1 MGKRAKSPAV
11 VKAQQA
17 GLIKAVAAG
26 NTYEVSCRLM
36 KISHN
41 TFQRWRETDPIFQAK
56 VEQAQAKAISG
67 NIAVIQQA
75 AQSGKHWQAAAWWLE
90 RKYPQDWALRQ
101 VIAVEGNFIAEME
114 KRLHA
119 GRERAAAAG
128 RAAKVEPGAS
138 GGNVQPIR

>member
-1 MGKRAKSPAV
+1 MKKAKSPAV

-26 NTYEVSCRLM
+26 NTYQTSCRVM
-36 KISHN
+36 KVSHT
-41 TFQRWRETDPIFQAK
+41 TFQHWREMDPTFQAA
-56 VEQAQAKAISG
+56 VEEAEAGAIMR
-67 NIAVIQQA
+67 NVAVIQEA
-75 AQSGKHWQAAAWWLE
+75 AKKHWQAAAWFLE

-101 VIAVEGNFIAEME
+101 VIAVEGNFIVEME

-128 RAAKVEPGAS
+128 RAAKALLGT
-138 GGNVQPIR
+138 GGENGGLVQ

>member
-1 MGKRAKSPAV
+1 MKKAKSPAV
-11 VKAQQA
+11 VKAQQE
-17 GLIKAVAAG
+17 GLLKAVAEG
-26 NTYEVSCRLM
+26 NTYEVSCRVM

-41 TFQRWRETDPIFQAK
+41 TFQSWRETDPTFQAK

-67 NIAVIQQA
+67 NLAVIQQA

-101 VIAVEGNFIAEME
+101 VIAVEGNLIAEME

-128 RAAKVEPGAS
+128 RTAKALLGTG
-138 GGNVQPIR
+138 GGNGQLVQ

>member
-1 MGKRAKSPAV
+1 MKKAKSPEV

-26 NTYEVSCRLM
+26 NTYQTSCRVM
-36 KISHN
+36 KVSHT
-41 TFQRWRETDPIFQAK
+41 TFQHWREMDPTFQAA
-56 VEQAQAKAISG
+56 VEEAEAGAIMR
-67 NIAVIQQA
+67 NVAVIQEA
-75 AQSGKHWQAAAWWLE
+75 AKKHWQAAAWFLE

-101 VIAVEGNFIAEME
+101 VLAVEESLISEME

-128 RAAKVEPGAS
+128 RTAKALS
-138 GGNVQPIR
+138 GTGGENGGLVQ